1 MFECLFMLLI
11 QQIAQETLY
20 NITSI
25 VQNERLLQVIRINLG
40 PQAKF
45 NFEDFSKDLI
55 NCLKEELPQRA
66 EELR

>member
-1 MFECLFMLLI
+1 M
-11 QQIAQETLY
+11 QQTAQETLY

-25 VQNERLLQVIRINLG
+25 VQNERLLHVIRTNLG

-45 NFEDFSKDLI
+45 NFEDFSRDLI
-55 NCLKEELPQRA
+55 NCLKEEFPQRA